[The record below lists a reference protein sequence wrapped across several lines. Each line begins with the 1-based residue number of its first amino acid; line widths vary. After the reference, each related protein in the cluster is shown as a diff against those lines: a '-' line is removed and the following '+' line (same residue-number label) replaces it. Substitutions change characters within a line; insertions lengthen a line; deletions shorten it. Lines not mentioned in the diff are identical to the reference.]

1 MDTIH
6 YLRAEIKSYFPE
18 SSELQLS
25 SSVAQNRRFNFY
37 FKITEDVRFLIY
49 LNWDGESNIL
59 VLKCLEFSNTEVLNK
74 LVKEYPEG
82 GSKTFNIGQPM
93 STVMFIYRGENK
105 LSVKELKGSASIHF
119 DWNEVSGKKLMECV
133 DPALLIHA

>member
-6 YLRAEIKSYFPE
+6 HLRAEIKKYFPE
-18 SSELQLS
+18 SSELQLL

-37 FKITEDVRFLIY
+37 FQITEDVRFLIY

-59 VLKCLEFSNTEVLNK
+59 VLKCLEFDNAEILNE
-74 LVKEYPEG
+74 LIKEYPEG
-82 GSKTFNIGQPM
+82 GSKTFNIGKPI
-93 STVMFIYRGENK
+93 STVMFIYHGENK

-119 DWNEVSGKKLMECV
+119 DWNDVSGKKLMECV
-133 DPALLIHA
+133 DPSLLVHA